1 MKQAY
6 VNGEP
11 ISQQAVQFELD
22 RLMKFYL
29 SHGMR
34 KEEIQANLEKLVA
47 RAQEQAI
54 GAKLL
59 ILRAEELDIAVSD
72 AEVDREVARVVQQ
85 AGGRENFM
93 RALAEQKLSED
104 ELRANIRK
112 GVRVNKLVQQACQGV
127 AEPTEDEV
135 SAFYTAHRAEF
146 VSEEQVLAQHI
157 LVKTEGLDEADKAEA
172 REKIKRI
179 RARIVGAGDAG
190 DVGQA
195 FCNEAR
201 DNSDCPSG
209 QQGGSLGWF
218 GHGQMVPEFDQVAF
232 ALKCGEVSD
241 IVETQFG
248 YHIILKTDEHAGG
261 QQELAE
267 VAPQIRDL
275 LRHQARGRAMDAFVG
290 ELRER
295 AKIEYK

>member
-72 AEVDREVARVVQQ
+72 AEVDREVAGVVQQ

-93 RALAEQKLSED
+93 RALAEQKMSED
-104 ELRANIRK
+104 DLRANIRK

-172 REKIKRI
+172 LEKIKRI

-190 DVGQA
+190 DVGQT

-241 IVETQFG
+241 VVETQFG

-290 ELRER
+290 ELRDR